1 MSLSD
6 NFIKRPVLTTVCSIL
21 IVLVGLIAIPT
32 LPIENLPNIAPPQV
46 QVTATYAGANSLVT
60 EQAVTNVLEQQIN
73 GVPGAA
79 YISSLSTNT
88 GSSTVNVFFD
98 EDTDI
103 NIDQVNVQN
112 RVSLAM
118 PQLPSQ
124 VSSTGVSV
132 LQTTPSILLAYQV
145 GSTEGQFDR
154 SYING
159 LIYEQLYYQLE
170 RIPGVAQATL
180 FGGSNPAFWL
190 FVDPDKLTANQLTA
204 DQVVTAVRSQNSVA
218 IGGLVGGPPAGGNQM
233 FTYPIL
239 VEDNGNLV
247 SVEQLNQLIVGKSPA
262 GNLLR
267 LKDVGEASYG
277 FNTYSTAGV
286 DIANHPAI
294 TVGVYQT
301 PESNALQVSEAVV
314 ALMDQFRTQ
323 VPPGITVTEIYNV
336 GQFIE
341 SAVDGVTDALG
352 LAIVLVLVI
361 LFLFLQDWR
370 ATVVPSLAIPISLI
384 GTFAFI
390 KAFGFSINQLTLL
403 GLVLA
408 TGLVVDDAI
417 VVIEAVAKNLENGM
431 RPRQAALACMGE
443 LIGALIATSLVLMA
457 VFVPV
462 AFYPGGIGIIYR
474 QFALTIAFAI
484 AISTFNAL
492 TFSPMMAGLILKTE
506 KPPKPKGWTWTVA
519 GIVVGLAFGRFS
531 AASFGIG
538 AYIFGVLLFG
548 FAGSRLAS
556 IFDGFN
562 DAFHRLEQNYAK
574 LLRLLIDRRRLIL
587 MGLASGIVVTA
598 IAFNALPSA
607 FIPEEDQGYG
617 LGIYQLQNGASL
629 SQTQKVGAQI
639 AQVLNEEE
647 DIVAGSVISG
657 AGFNGNSPDQ
667 GLFFFGLKPLDER
680 SGADNKTPAIVNRLN
695 QKLSKLD
702 TGLAV
707 AAQPPAI
714 PGFSAQGGFYF
725 QFNDLSNG
733 AYTFTQL
740 NDLAGQLVNAGQ
752 ASGQFSTLYTQFVP
766 SAPAFGLKIDR
777 SILGALNVDFQQAMQ
792 TIAVLAGGNYSG
804 LTYESGQVRNI
815 YVQSQPDQRSNLDD
829 VLSYYVRNR
838 DGKMVQV
845 SEFAE
850 ADLTSAPPVISH
862 YNLYRTVLVQGA
874 EAIGKSSG
882 QALTA
887 IQNIFNSLDFNNI
900 GYAFTGIAALQ
911 LSAGS
916 ASVLVFSLGILIVY
930 LVLSAQYESYV
941 TPVIIL
947 MTVPLAML
955 GALVFL
961 AIRSIDLN
969 IYAQVGLVTL
979 IGLAAKNGILIVEV
993 AEQHLEAGMSVP
1005 EAAMAAAES
1014 RMRPILMTAIASL
1027 AGFLPLVVATTAG
1040 ANSQQSLGTVIF
1052 GGLLVATVLSLGVVP
1067 PFYVAIKNLEERW
1080 FGEGGGREDDS
1091 SSTAAPTLTGPN

>member
-21 IVLVGLIAIPT
+21 IVLVGIIAIPT
-32 LPIENLPNIAPPQV
+32 LPIENLPNIAPPLI
-46 QVTATYAGANSLVT
+46 QVTSNYGGANSLVT
-60 EQAVTNVLEQQIN
+60 EQAVTNPLEQQIN

-79 YISSLSTNT
+79 YISSNSSNT
-88 GSSTVNVFFD
+88 GQSTIQVYFQ
-98 EDTDI
+98 EGTDI

-118 PQLPSQ
+118 PQLPQQ
-124 VSSTGVSV
+124 VSATGVSV
-132 LQTTPSILLAYQV
+132 MQSTPSILLAYQV
-145 GSTEGQFDR
+145 TSTEGQFDAA
-154 SYING
+154 YLNG

-170 RIPGVAQATL
+170 RVPGVAQVNML
-180 FGGSNPAFWL
+180 GGSNPAFWL
-190 FVDPDKLTANQLTA
+190 FVDPEKLTANQLTA
-204 DQVVTAVRSQNSVA
+204 DQIVAAVKTQNSVA
-218 IGGLVGGPPAGGNQM
+218 IGGLVGGPPAGGNQA
-233 FTYPIL
+233 FAYPIL
-239 VEDNGNLV
+239 VQDNGNLV
-247 SVEQLNQLIVGKSPA
+247 SVEQLNDLIIGKSPQ

-267 LKDVGEASYG
+267 LRDVGGATYG
-277 FNTYSTAGV
+277 FNTFAQQAVSV
-286 DIANHPAI
+286 DGYPSI
-294 TVGVYQT
+294 TVAVFQT
-301 PESNALQVSEAVV
+301 PESNALDVSEAVV
-314 ALMDQFRTQ
+314 AVMDQFSSV
-323 VPPGITVTEIYNV
+323 VPPGVSVKQIYNI

-341 SAVDGVTDALG
+341 SAVEGVTDALG

-361 LFLFLQDWR
+361 LFLFLQNWR
-370 ATVVPSLAIPISLI
+370 ATVVPSLAIPISLV

-390 KAFGFSINQLTLL
+390 SAFGFSINQLTLL

-417 VVIEAVAKNLENGM
+417 VVIEAVSKNLEAGM
-431 RPRQAALACMGE
+431 SPRKAAMDCMGS

-474 QFALTIAFAI
+474 QFALTIAFSI

-492 TFSPMMAGLILKTE
+492 TFSPMMSALILKSE
-506 KPPKPKGWTWTVA
+506 QPPKPKGWGWTL
-519 GIVVGLAFGRFS
+519 GGLIVGLAFGRFS
-531 AASFGIG
+531 AASFGPG
-538 AYIFGVLLFG
+538 AYVFGLLLFG
-548 FAGSRLAS
+548 FAGSRLAL
-556 IFDGFN
+556 IFDRFN
-562 DAFHRLEQNYAK
+562 AFFAWLQKSYVK
-574 LLRLLIDRRRLIL
+574 LLDVLISRRRTIFA
-587 MGLASGIVVTA
+587 GLLGGIVLTA
-598 IAFNALPSA
+598 IAFSALPSA

-629 SQTQKVGAQI
+629 SQTQKVGTEI
-639 AQVLNEEE
+639 ASILKTED
-647 DIVAGSVISG
+647 DIVAASVISG
-657 AGFNGNSPDQ
+657 YGFNGSSPDQ
-667 GLFFFGLKPLDER
+667 GVFFFGLKPLEER
-680 SGADNKTPAIVNRLN
+680 SGADQKAPAIVQRLN
-695 QKLSKLD
+695 AKLSKLSS
-702 TGLAV
+702 GLAV

-733 AYTFTQL
+733 SYSFVQL
-740 NDLAGQLVNAGQ
+740 DGLAQQLVAAGT
-752 ASGQFSTLYTQFVP
+752 ASGQFSTLYTQFIP

-777 SILGALNVDFQQAMQ
+777 SIMGALSIDFQQAMQ

-804 LTYESGQVRNI
+804 LTYENGQVRNI
-815 YVQSQPDQRSNLDD
+815 YVQSEASGRSNLDD
-829 VLSYYVRNR
+829 ILSYYVRNK
-838 DGKMVQV
+838 DNKLVQV
-845 SEFAE
+845 SEFASTE
-850 ADLTSAPPVISH
+850 LTSAPPVISH
-862 YNLYRTVLVQGA
+862 YNLYRTILVQGA

-887 IQNIFNSLDFNNI
+887 IQQIFKEQNFNNI
-900 GYAFTGIAALQ
+900 GYAFTGLAALQ

-916 ASVLVFSLGILIVY
+916 ASVLVFGLGVLVVY

-993 AEQHLEAGMSVP
+993 AEQHLEEGMGVK

-1067 PFYVAIKNLEERW
+1067 PFYVLIKNLEARW
-1080 FGEGGGREDDS
+1080 FERPQPTVEG
-1091 SSTAAPTLTGPN
+1091 

>member
-32 LPIENLPNIAPPQV
+32 LPIENLPNIAPPLI
-46 QVTATYAGANSLVT
+46 QVTSNYSGANSLVT
-60 EQAVTNVLEQQIN
+60 EQAVTNPLEQQIN

-79 YISSLSTNT
+79 YISSTSSNT
-88 GSSTVNVFFD
+88 GQSIIQVYFD

-118 PQLPSQ
+118 PQLPQQ
-124 VSSTGVSV
+124 VSATGVSV
-132 LQTTPSILLAYQV
+132 MQSTPSILLAYQV
-145 GSTEGQFDR
+145 TSSQGQFD
-154 SYING
+154 SAYLNG
-159 LIYEQLYYQLE
+159 LIYEDLYYQLE
-170 RIPGVAQATL
+170 RVPGVAQVNL
-180 FGGSNPAFWL
+180 LGGSNPAYWL
-190 FVDPDKLTANQLTA
+190 FVDPEKLTANQLTA
-204 DQVVTAVRSQNSVA
+204 DQVVAAVKSQNSVA
-218 IGGLVGGPPAGGNQM
+218 IGGLVGGPPAGGDQR
-233 FTYPIL
+233 FAYPIL
-239 VEDNGNLV
+239 VNDNGNLV
-247 SVEQLNQLIVGKSPA
+247 SVDQLNNLIIGKSPQ

-267 LKDVGEASYG
+267 LRDVGQASYG
-277 FNTYSTAGV
+277 FNTFAQQAVSFDGYPSITIGV
-286 DIANHPAI
+286 F
-294 TVGVYQT
+294 QT
-301 PESNALQVSEAVV
+301 PESNALDVSEAVV
-314 ALMDQFRTQ
+314 SVMDAFAQS
-323 VPPGITVTEIYNV
+323 VPPGVKVTEIYNI

-361 LFLFLQDWR
+361 LFLFLQNWR

-390 KAFGFSINQLTLL
+390 KVFGFSINQLTLL

-417 VVIEAVAKNLENGM
+417 VVIEAVSKNLEDGM
-431 RPRQAALACMGE
+431 SPRKAALECMGT
-443 LIGALIATSLVLMA
+443 LIGAIIATSLVLMA

-462 AFYPGGIGIIYR
+462 AFYPGGIGIIYK
-474 QFALTIAFAI
+474 QFALTIAFSI

-492 TFSPMMAGLILKTE
+492 TFSPMLSALILKTE
-506 KPPKPKGWTWTVA
+506 LPPKPKGWAWTV
-519 GIVVGLAFGRFS
+519 GGVIVGLAFGKFS

-538 AYIFGVLLFG
+538 AYVFGIVLFG
-548 FAGSRLAS
+548 LAGSRLAL
-556 IFDGFN
+556 IFDRFN
-562 DAFHRLEQNYAK
+562 SFFAWLQSSYVK
-574 LLRLLIDRRRLIL
+574 LLKVLIVKRRYIL
-587 MGLASGIVVTA
+587 AGLAGGIVLTVL
-598 IAFNALPSA
+598 AFSALPSA

-617 LGIYQLQNGASL
+617 MGIFQLQNGASL
-629 SQTQKVGAQI
+629 SQTQKTGQEI
-639 AQVLNEEE
+639 AKVLKGEPN
-647 DIVAGSVISG
+647 IIAASVISG
-657 AGFNGNSPDQ
+657 YGFNGSSPDQ
-667 GLFFFGLKPLDER
+667 GVFFFGLKPLEER
-680 SGADNKTPAIVNRLN
+680 SGTENKAPAIVGRLN
-695 QKLSKLD
+695 AKLSKLSS
-702 TGLAV
+702 GLAV

-733 AYTFTQL
+733 AYTFNQL
-740 NDLAGQLVNAGQ
+740 DELAQQLV
-752 ASGQFSTLYTQFVP
+752 ASGTSSGEFSSLYTQFIP
-766 SAPAFGLKIDR
+766 SAPAFGLTIDR
-777 SILGALNVDFQQAMQ
+777 SIMGALNIDFQQAMQ

-804 LTYESGQVRNI
+804 LTYENGQVRNI
-815 YVQSQPDQRSNLDD
+815 YVQSEASGRSSLED
-829 VLSYYVRNR
+829 VLSYYVRNK
-838 DGKMVQV
+838 DNKLVQV
-845 SEFAE
+845 SEFASS
-850 ADLTSAPPVISH
+850 DLTSAPPVISH
-862 YNLYRTVLVQGA
+862 YNLYRTILVQGA

-882 QALTA
+882 QALSA
-887 IQNIFNSLDFNNI
+887 IQQIFKQQDFNNI
-900 GYAFTGIAALQ
+900 GYAFTGLAALQ

-916 ASVLVFSLGILIVY
+916 ASVLVFGLGVLIVY

-961 AIRSIDLN
+961 ALRSIDLN

-993 AEQHLEAGMSVP
+993 AEQHLEAGMSIT
-1005 EAAMAAAES
+1005 EAAIAAAES

-1067 PFYVAIKNLEERW
+1067 PFYVAIKTLEARW
-1080 FGEGGGREDDS
+1080 FPEEPKEQPQLPS
-1091 SSTAAPTLTGPN
+1091 A

>member
-21 IVLVGLIAIPT
+21 IVLVGLIAIPS
-32 LPIENLPNIAPPQV
+32 LPIENLPNIAPPQI
-46 QVTATYAGANSLVT
+46 QVVANYGGANSLVT

-73 GVPGAA
+73 GVPGAD
-79 YISSLSTNT
+79 YISSLTTNT
-88 GSSTVNVFFD
+88 GQSTVNVFFD
-98 EDTDI
+98 EGTDI

-118 PQLPSQ
+118 PQLPQQ
-124 VSSTGVSV
+124 VQSTGVSV
-132 LQTTPSILLAYQV
+132 MQTTPSILLAYQV
-145 GSTEGQFDR
+145 SSTEGQYDAA
-154 SYING
+154 YING

-190 FVDPDKLTANQLTA
+190 FVDPSKLTANQLTA
-204 DQVVTAVRSQNSVA
+204 DQVVTAVKSQNTVA
-218 IGGLVGGPPAGGNQM
+218 VGGLVGGPPAGGDQLY
-233 FTYPIL
+233 TYPIL
-239 VEDNGNLV
+239 VENNGNLV
-247 SVEQLNQLIVGKSPA
+247 SVEQLNKLIVGKSPQ

-267 LKDVGEASYG
+267 LEDVGRATYG
-277 FNTYSTAGV
+277 FNTFASQAV
-286 DIANHPAI
+286 DIHGNPAI
-294 TVGVYQT
+294 TIGVYQT
-301 PESNALQVSEAVV
+301 PESNALQVSQAVV
-314 ALMDQFRTQ
+314 ALMDQFASEK
-323 VPPGITVTEIYNV
+323 PPGVTLTEIYNV
-336 GQFIE
+336 GEFIE
-341 SAVDGVTDALG
+341 SAVDGVVDALG

-361 LFLFLQDWR
+361 LFLFLQNWR
-370 ATVVPSLAIPISLI
+370 ATIVPSLAIPISLV

-417 VVIEAVAKNLENGM
+417 VVIEAVSKNLEQGM
-431 RPRQAALACMGE
+431 KPRQAAMACMGE

-474 QFALTIAFAI
+474 QFALTIAFSI

-492 TFSPMMAGLILKTE
+492 TFSPMMSALILKSE
-506 KPPKPKGWTWTVA
+506 LPPKPQGWGWTV
-519 GIVVGLAFGRFS
+519 GGLLVGLAFGRFS

-538 AYIFGVLLFG
+538 AYVFGLVVFG
-548 FAGSRLAS
+548 FAGFRLAL
-556 IFDGFN
+556 IFEKFN
-562 DAFHRLEQNYAK
+562 HFFARLERGYAS
-574 LLRLLIDRRRLIL
+574 LVAQLIVKRKWIL
-587 MGLASGIVVTA
+587 TGLAGGIVLTA
-598 IAFNALPSA
+598 LAFSALPTA

-617 LGIYQLQNGASL
+617 LGIFQLQNGASL
-629 SQTQKVGAQI
+629 SQTQKVGQQI
-639 AQVLNEEE
+639 AKVLEAEP
-647 DIVAGSVISG
+647 DITAGSVISG
-657 AGFNGNSPDQ
+657 SGFNGSSPDQ
-667 GLFFFGLKPLDER
+667 GIFFFGLKPLEER
-680 SGADNKTPAIVNRLN
+680 SGADQKAPAIVKRLN
-695 QKLSKLD
+695 AKLS
-702 TGLAV
+702 TFNTALAV
-707 AAQPPAI
+707 SSQPPAI

-733 AYTFTQL
+733 AYTFPQL
-740 NDLAGQLVNAGQ
+740 DDLAQQLIAKGNG
-752 ASGQFSTLYTQFVP
+752 SGQFSTLYTQFIP

-777 SILGALNVDFQQAMQ
+777 SIMGSLNIDFQQAMQ
-792 TIAVLAGGNYSG
+792 TMAVLAGGNYSG

-815 YVQSQPDQRSNLDD
+815 YVQSEASGRSALEDG
-829 VLSYYVRNR
+829 LSYYVRNR
-838 DGKMVQV
+838 DDKLVQV
-845 SEFAE
+845 SEFAS
-850 ADLTSAPPVISH
+850 ADLSSAPPVISH
-862 YNLYRTVLVQGA
+862 YNLYRTILVQGA

-882 QALTA
+882 QALDA
-887 IQNIFNSLDFNNI
+887 IQSIFKSLDFNNI

-911 LSAGS
+911 LSAGN
-916 ASVLVFSLGILIVY
+916 ASVLVFGLGILVVY

-941 TPVIIL
+941 TPVVIL

-955 GALVFL
+955 GALAFL
-961 AIRSIDLN
+961 AMGTIDLN

-993 AEQHLEAGMSVP
+993 AEQHVESGMTP
-1005 EAAMAAAES
+1005 TEAAIADAES

-1040 ANSQQSLGTVIF
+1040 ANSQQSLGSVIF

-1067 PFYVAIKNLEERW
+1067 PFYVAIKNLEER
-1080 FGEGGGREDDS
+1080 RS
-1091 SSTAAPTLTGPN
+1091 PSTAVR

>member
-1 MSLSD
+1 
-6 NFIKRPVLTTVCSIL
+6 
-21 IVLVGLIAIPT
+21 
-32 LPIENLPNIAPPQV
+32 
-46 QVTATYAGANSLVT
+46 
-60 EQAVTNVLEQQIN
+60 
-73 GVPGAA
+73 
-79 YISSLSTNT
+79 
-88 GSSTVNVFFD
+88 
-98 EDTDI
+98 
-103 NIDQVNVQN
+103 
-112 RVSLAM
+112 
-118 PQLPSQ
+118 
-124 VSSTGVSV
+124 
-132 LQTTPSILLAYQV
+132 
-145 GSTEGQFDR
+145 
-154 SYING
+154 
-159 LIYEQLYYQLE
+159 
-170 RIPGVAQATL
+170 
-180 FGGSNPAFWL
+180 
-190 FVDPDKLTANQLTA
+190 
-204 DQVVTAVRSQNSVA
+204 
-218 IGGLVGGPPAGGNQM
+218 
-233 FTYPIL
+233 
-239 VEDNGNLV
+239 
-247 SVEQLNQLIVGKSPA
+247 
-262 GNLLR
+262 
-267 LKDVGEASYG
+267 
-277 FNTYSTAGV
+277 
-286 DIANHPAI
+286 
-294 TVGVYQT
+294 
-301 PESNALQVSEAVV
+301 
-314 ALMDQFRTQ
+314 
-323 VPPGITVTEIYNV
+323 
-336 GQFIE
+336 
-341 SAVDGVTDALG
+341 
-352 LAIVLVLVI
+352 
-361 LFLFLQDWR
+361 
-370 ATVVPSLAIPISLI
+370 
-384 GTFAFI
+384 
-390 KAFGFSINQLTLL
+390 
-403 GLVLA
+403 
-408 TGLVVDDAI
+408 
-417 VVIEAVAKNLENGM
+417 
-431 RPRQAALACMGE
+431 
-443 LIGALIATSLVLMA
+443 
-457 VFVPV
+457 
-462 AFYPGGIGIIYR
+462 
-474 QFALTIAFAI
+474 
-484 AISTFNAL
+484 
-492 TFSPMMAGLILKTE
+492 MMAGLILKTE

-519 GIVVGLAFGRFS
+519 GIVIGLAFGRFS
-531 AASFGIG
+531 SASFGIG
-538 AYIFGVLLFG
+538 AYIVGGLLFG

-617 LGIYQLQNGASL
+617 LGIFQLQNGASL

-639 AQVLNEEE
+639 AQVLNEED

-680 SGADNKTPAIVNRLN
+680 SGADNKAPAIVARLN

-916 ASVLVFSLGILIVY
+916 ASVLVFALGILIVY

-993 AEQHLEAGMSVP
+993 AEQHLEAGMSVQ

-1080 FGEGGGREDDS
+1080 FGEGGGRGDDS
-1091 SSTAAPTLTGPN
+1091 SSTAAPTLSGPN

>member
-32 LPIENLPNIAPPQV
+32 LPIENLPNIAPPQI
-46 QVTATYAGANSLVT
+46 QVTATYGGANSLVT

-79 YISSLSTNT
+79 YISSLTTNT
-88 GSSTVNVFFD
+88 GASTVNVFFD
-98 EDTDI
+98 EGTDI

-118 PQLPSQ
+118 PQLPQQ

-132 LQTTPSILLAYQV
+132 IQTTPSILLAYQV
-145 GSTEGQFDR
+145 SSSQGQFDAA
-154 SYING
+154 YLNG

-190 FVDPDKLTANQLTA
+190 FVDPDKLSANQLTA
-204 DQVVTAVRSQNSVA
+204 DQVVSALRSQNSVA
-218 IGGLVGGPPAGGNQM
+218 VGGLVGGPPAGGNQL

-239 VEDNGNLV
+239 VKNNGNLT
-247 SVEQLNQLIVGKSPA
+247 SVEELNKLIVGRTPQ

-267 LKDVGEASYG
+267 LQDVGQATYG
-277 FNTYSTAGV
+277 FNSFATQGT
-286 DIANHPAI
+286 DIHGYPAI

-301 PESNALQVSEAVV
+301 PDSNALQVSEAVV
-314 ALMDQFRTQ
+314 ALMNQFTSQ
-323 VPPGITVTEIYNV
+323 LPPGVTVNEIYNV

-370 ATVVPSLAIPISLI
+370 ATIVPSLAIPISLV

-417 VVIEAVAKNLENGM
+417 VVIEAVAKNLEKGM
-431 RPRQAALACMGE
+431 KPRQAALECMGE

-474 QFALTIAFAI
+474 QFALTIAFSI

-506 KPPKPKGWTWTVA
+506 KPPRPEGWSWTVA
-519 GIVVGLAFGRFS
+519 GVVVGLAFGRFS

-538 AYIFGVLLFG
+538 AYVFGVLLFG
-548 FAGSRLAS
+548 FAGSRLGW
-556 IFDGFN
+556 IFDQFN
-562 DAFHRLEQNYAK
+562 SFFQRLEQAYV
-574 LLRLLIDRRRLIL
+574 RLVAFLISKRRFIL
-587 MGLASGIVVTA
+587 AGLGGGIVLTA
-598 IAFNALPSA
+598 IAFNALPTA

-617 LGIYQLQNGASL
+617 LGIFQLQNGASL
-629 SQTQKVGAQI
+629 TQTQKVADEI
-639 AQVLNEEE
+639 AAIVKQE
-647 DIVAGSVISG
+647 DDITAASFISG

-667 GLFFFGLKPLDER
+667 GLFFFGLKPLEER
-680 SGADNKTPAIVNRLN
+680 SGAEHKAPAIVGRLN
-695 QKLSKLD
+695 EKLSKISS
-702 TGLAV
+702 GLAV

-733 AYTFTQL
+733 AYSFNEL
-740 NDLAGQLVNAGQ
+740 NGLAQKLVAAGQS
-752 ASGQFSTLYTQFVP
+752 SGQFSTLYTQFVP
-766 SAPAFGLKIDR
+766 SAPAFGLTIDR
-777 SILGALNVDFQQAMQ
+777 SILGTLNVDFQQAMQ

-815 YVQSQPDQRSNLDD
+815 YVQSEPEGRSNLED
-829 VLSYYVRNR
+829 VLSYYVRSK
-838 DGKMVQV
+838 DGNMVQV
-845 SEFAE
+845 SEFASTE
-850 ADLTSAPPVISH
+850 LTSAPPVISH
-862 YNLYRTVLVQGA
+862 YNLYRTILVQGA
-874 EAIGKSSG
+874 EAVGKSSG
-882 QALTA
+882 QALAA
-887 IQNIFNSLDFNNI
+887 IQKIFNKLDFNNI

-911 LSAGS
+911 LSAGN
-916 ASVLVFSLGILIVY
+916 ASVLVFGLGVLIVY

-961 AIRSIDLN
+961 SLRSIDLN

-993 AEQHLEAGMSVP
+993 AEQHVEAGMEVS
-1005 EAAMAAAES
+1005 EAAIAAAES

-1067 PFYVAIKNLEERW
+1067 PFYVAIKHLEERW
-1080 FGEGGGREDDS
+1080 FGGEARAEQAS
-1091 SSTAAPTLTGPN
+1091 

>member
-1 MSLSD
+1 
-6 NFIKRPVLTTVCSIL
+6 
-21 IVLVGLIAIPT
+21 
-32 LPIENLPNIAPPQV
+32 
-46 QVTATYAGANSLVT
+46 
-60 EQAVTNVLEQQIN
+60 
-73 GVPGAA
+73 
-79 YISSLSTNT
+79 
-88 GSSTVNVFFD
+88 
-98 EDTDI
+98 
-103 NIDQVNVQN
+103 
-112 RVSLAM
+112 
-118 PQLPSQ
+118 
-124 VSSTGVSV
+124 
-132 LQTTPSILLAYQV
+132 
-145 GSTEGQFDR
+145 
-154 SYING
+154 
-159 LIYEQLYYQLE
+159 
-170 RIPGVAQATL
+170 
-180 FGGSNPAFWL
+180 
-190 FVDPDKLTANQLTA
+190 
-204 DQVVTAVRSQNSVA
+204 
-218 IGGLVGGPPAGGNQM
+218 
-233 FTYPIL
+233 
-239 VEDNGNLV
+239 
-247 SVEQLNQLIVGKSPA
+247 
-262 GNLLR
+262 
-267 LKDVGEASYG
+267 
-277 FNTYSTAGV
+277 
-286 DIANHPAI
+286 
-294 TVGVYQT
+294 
-301 PESNALQVSEAVV
+301 
-314 ALMDQFRTQ
+314 
-323 VPPGITVTEIYNV
+323 
-336 GQFIE
+336 
-341 SAVDGVTDALG
+341 
-352 LAIVLVLVI
+352 
-361 LFLFLQDWR
+361 
-370 ATVVPSLAIPISLI
+370 
-384 GTFAFI
+384 
-390 KAFGFSINQLTLL
+390 
-403 GLVLA
+403 
-408 TGLVVDDAI
+408 
-417 VVIEAVAKNLENGM
+417 
-431 RPRQAALACMGE
+431 
-443 LIGALIATSLVLMA
+443 
-457 VFVPV
+457 
-462 AFYPGGIGIIYR
+462 
-474 QFALTIAFAI
+474 
-484 AISTFNAL
+484 
-492 TFSPMMAGLILKTE
+492 MMAGLILKTE

-519 GIVVGLAFGRFS
+519 GIVIGLAFGRFS
-531 AASFGIG
+531 SASFGIG
-538 AYIFGVLLFG
+538 AYIVGVLLFG

-562 DAFHRLEQNYAK
+562 NAFHRLEQTYAK
-574 LLRLLIDRRRLIL
+574 VLKLLIDRRRLIL

-617 LGIYQLQNGASL
+617 VGIFQLQNGASL

-647 DIVAGSVISG
+647 DIVSGSVISG

-667 GLFFFGLKPLDER
+667 GLFFYGFKPLDER
-680 SGADNKTPAIVNRLN
+680 SGADNKAPAIVARLN

-740 NDLAGQLVNAGQ
+740 NDLAEQLVTTGQ
-752 ASGQFSTLYTQFVP
+752 ASGEFSTLYTQFVP

-845 SEFAE
+845 SEFAQ

-887 IQNIFNSLDFNNI
+887 IQNIFNRLDFNNI

-916 ASVLVFSLGILIVY
+916 ASVLVFALGILIVY

-961 AIRSIDLN
+961 AVRSIDLN

-993 AEQHLEAGMSVP
+993 AEQHMKAGMSAP
-1005 EAAMAAAES
+1005 EAAIAAAES

-1080 FGEGGGREDDS
+1080 FGEGGGRGDDS
-1091 SSTAAPTLTGPN
+1091 SSTAAPTLSGPN